1 MFLLFI
7 EKSGPYD
14 HDLTIEYDFHD
25 TYDSIEKAVAE
36 FDRLASIYGS
46 DWKVCTGAA
55 IARLDKNGWKV
66 IMRTTGFPPVEQRCS
81 DYPGWICKWH

>member
-36 FDRLASIYGS
+36 FDRLASI
-46 DWKVCTGAA
+46 
-55 IARLDKNGWKV
+55 
-66 IMRTTGFPPVEQRCS
+66 
-81 DYPGWICKWH
+81 PGWICKWH